1 MANNADYVLLQFPDQ
16 MPAPILG
23 ELETIV
29 NAAIANSPRLTQM
42 LQAQIVQAVAQ
53 NLQSNPNIDPR
64 IDARIDARIPQGAIA
79 GQSPVWD
86 GTRWSNGY
94 ATWLSRKQLIPF
106 PSAPVNGWQFS
117 TGFPSGYF
125 RVGENIYW
133 LQLACFK
140 PQTMAFVNFENV
152 ITLPI
157 ATTSPFF
164 GTSFENTISRINGAL
179 VQAMAQGLQ
188 TPLDGNRW
196 ILANNFIVTA

>member
-1 MANNADYVLLQFPDQ
+1 MTTNADYVVLQFPDQ
-16 MPAPILG
+16 LPAPIPG

-29 NAAIANSPRLTQM
+29 DAAIANSPRLTQM
-42 LQAQIVQAVAQ
+42 IQAQLVQAVAQ

-64 IDARIDARIPQGAIA
+64 IDARLDARIPAGSVA

-86 GTRWSNGY
+86 GTRWSNGF
-94 ATWLSRKQLIPF
+94 ATMLSRKQLIPF

-125 RVGENIYW
+125 RIGENIYW
-133 LQLACFK
+133 MQLACFK
-140 PQTMAFVNFENV
+140 SQAQAFVNFENV
-152 ITLPI
+152 LTMPI
-157 ATTSPFF
+157 ATTAPFF
-164 GTSFENTISRINGAL
+164 GTPFENTIPRINGAL
-179 VQAMAQGLQ
+179 VQAAAQGLQ